1 MTGSGLCNP
10 GKPLLAVEDVSFG
23 LKKGECF
30 ALLGVNGAGKSTT
43 FKALTNEIQSTSG
56 IVSVLGHNTKTDF
69 SKVKRLI
76 GYCPQ
81 TNPLFDW
88 MSVEEHIDYFARIK
102 GIPHDIRQKICDK
115 TIQKMDLE
123 E

>member
-43 FKALTNEIQSTSG
+43 FKALTNEIQSHGYVQYAITPLPNLS
-56 IVSVLGHNTKTDF
+56 INTEINNTAAIF
-69 SKVKRLI
+69 
-76 GYCPQ
+76 
-81 TNPLFDW
+81 FDNNQA
-88 MSVEEHIDYFARIK
+88 IINK
-102 GIPHDIRQKICDK
+102 
-115 TIQKMDLE
+115 
-123 E
+123 